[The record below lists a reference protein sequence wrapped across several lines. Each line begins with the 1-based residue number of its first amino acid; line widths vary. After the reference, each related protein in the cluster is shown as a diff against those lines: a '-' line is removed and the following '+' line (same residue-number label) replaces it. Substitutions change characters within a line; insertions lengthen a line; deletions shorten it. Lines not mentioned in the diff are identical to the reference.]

1 VKSPSGVDLIMSG
14 KSIFGG
20 SNLKDIERM
29 FKRLITSKEGE
40 G

>member
-1 VKSPSGVDLIMSG
+1 MSA
-14 KSIFGG
+14 KLIFGV

-29 FKRLITSKEGE
+29 LKRLITSKEGE